1 MIVKEFGAIDYI
13 DFSPAD
19 PYNFA
24 VTCSVRVQIYNPLT
38 KLVLRNISSFQ
49 KNAYG
54 ASFRRDGSLL
64 VAGDEEGHVRL
75 FDANS
80 RTVLRVF
87 KGHSAPVHRAFFTSD
102 MSVSSFSDDKSVIVW
117 DIATEKSTNSF
128 RFHTDYVRA
137 GAVNPVSDNIII
149 SGGYDNSIKMYD
161 VRSNDCILSL
171 NHGSPLESLVFLPTG
186 GIFASAGG
194 NDIKLWDAVAGGRQ
208 LAAISNHTQ
217 AVTCLQV
224 TSNGKHLISGSLD
237 RHVKFFNTT
246 NFQMIHK
253 IPYTNS
259 ILSLGVSKDCNTLA
273 VGQVDGTLGIHS
285 REKKTKDF
293 RVEKKR
299 QKSRQQRQF
308 REATEVVEKFRPG
321 KEEMHDKFLRQFEYS
336 KALDSVLTRHC
347 IKKAP
352 QVTVSVMHELMR
364 RQGLS
369 TAFSNRTQD
378 SLAIIIGFINR
389 HISDGRF
396 TRILIDVSN
405 IFLDVYEQSFLSL
418 STRVQKLIIEL
429 YRSIH
434 SEEKLSVEFLE
445 LQGCLDLIM
454 SSADGVKDDLE
465 AEQGPQQKLRPSDD
479 AIKSSVIKV

>member
-1 MIVKEFGAIDYI
+1 MKEFGAIDYI
-13 DFSPAD
+13 NFSPVD

-24 VTCSVRVQIYNPLT
+24 VTSSVRVQIYNPLT

-54 ASFRRDGSLL
+54 ASFRKDGSLL

-87 KGHSAPVHRAFFTSD
+87 KGHKGPVHRAFFTSET
-102 MSVSSFSDDKSVIVW
+102 SVTSFSDDKSVIVW
-117 DIATEKSTNSF
+117 DIAMEKSTNSF
-128 RFHTDYVRA
+128 RFHNDYIRA
-137 GAVNPVSDNIII
+137 GAVNPVSENIVL
-149 SGGYDNSIKMYD
+149 SGGYDNLIKMYD

-208 LAAISNHTQ
+208 LALISNHTQ

-253 IPYTNS
+253 IAYTNC
-259 ILSLGVSKDCNTLA
+259 ILSVGVSKDCNTLA
-273 VGQVDGTLGIHS
+273 VGQVDGTLGIHC
-285 REKKTKDF
+285 REKKAVDF
-293 RVEKKR
+293 RAEKSR
-299 QKSRQQRQF
+299 QKSRKQRQL
-308 REATEVVEKFRPG
+308 REVTEVVEKFRKG
-321 KEEMHDKFLRQFEYS
+321 KEEKHDMFLRQFEYS

-347 IKKAP
+347 VRKAP

-364 RQGLS
+364 RQGL
-369 TAFSNRTQD
+369 TIAFSNRTQD
-378 SLAIIIGFINR
+378 SLAIIFGFINR
-389 HISDGRF
+389 HISDDRF

-405 IFLDVYEQSFLSL
+405 ILLDVYEKSFLSL
-418 STRVQKLIIEL
+418 STQVQKLILEL
-429 YRSIH
+429 YRNIH
-434 SEEKLSVEFLE
+434 AEEKLSVEFLE

-454 SSADGVKDDLE
+454 NAAEGVRDDLE
-465 AEQGPQQKLRPSDD
+465 VEQTPQQKLRPSAV
-479 AIKSSVIKV
+479 AIKSSVINV